1 MSGPDA
7 VDGVAPSPTSRGRW
21 LVVARIAFLVA
32 AIGFGWLWLRDD
44 WDDVVAAFASVGPA
58 SWARALIEVLLGLL
72 ITGFVWTLGLRRF
85 GHDVPTG
92 AALSV
97 FFVGQL
103 GKYIPGSVWSLG
115 AQAQMATR
123 YGVPPRTTVVAG
135 LVFLGWNVVTAV
147 LVTAVG
153 ALRGYVDLPVS
164 TWVLVLAAVAAL
176 VCLTLPVVN
185 AAGSW
190 AAGEGRRLALS
201 WRDCI
206 LVAVALTV
214 TWLLY
219 GMALYAVS
227 PGLSN
232 SEYYYPREYGPG
244 AATVAFTA
252 AYAVGVLVVLAPA
265 GLGAREAILTLL
277 LTPFLGVAGAAAA
290 ALLTRVVHT
299 VADFFMAG
307 AAWVLG
313 RGSAHAT
320 PPE

>member
-1 MSGPDA
+1 M
-7 VDGVAPSPTSRGRW
+7 
-21 LVVARIAFLVA
+21 VARVAFLLA
-32 AIGFGWLWLRDD
+32 AVGFGWLWLRDD
-44 WDDVVAAFASVGPA
+44 WDDVVAAVASVGPA

-72 ITGFVWTLGLRRF
+72 LTGFVWTLGLRRF
-85 GHDVPTG
+85 GHDVPKG

-147 LVTAVG
+147 LVTALG
-153 ALRGYVDLPVS
+153 ALRGLVDLPVPG
-164 TWVLVLAAVAAL
+164 WLLIVAAMAAL
-176 VCLTLPVVN
+176 ACLTPRVVN

-190 AAGEGRRLALS
+190 AAGEGRRLVLGGG
-201 WRDCI
+201 DCI
-206 LVAVALTV
+206 LVTVALMT

-232 SEYYYPREYGPG
+232 SEYYYPDDYGPG
-244 AATVAFTA
+244 AAMVAFTA

-299 VADFFMAG
+299 VADFSMAG

-313 RGSAHAT
+313 RGSARPT

>member
-7 VDGVAPSPTSRGRW
+7 ADGAAPSPTSRGRW
-21 LVVARIAFLVA
+21 LVAARIAFLVA

-44 WDDVVAAFASVGPA
+44 WDDVVAAVATVGPA
-58 SWARALIEVLLGLL
+58 SWARSLLEVLVGLL
-72 ITGFVWTLGLRRF
+72 ITGFVWQVGLRRF
-85 GHDVPTG
+85 GHDVPFG
-92 AALSV
+92 AAMSV

-123 YGVPPRTTVVAG
+123 YGVPARTTVVAG

-153 ALRGYVDLPVS
+153 ALRGYADLPIPA
-164 TWVLVLAAVAAL
+164 WLLGLAAVAAL
-176 VCLTLPVVN
+176 VCMTPPVVN

-190 AAGEGRRLALS
+190 AAGAGRRLSLTWGDCAL
-201 WRDCI
+201 
-206 LVAVALTV
+206 VVVALMV
-214 TWLLY
+214 TWLMY
-219 GMALYAVS
+219 GLALYSVS
-227 PGLSN
+227 PGLSA
-232 SEYYYPREYGPG
+232 SEYYHPYDYGTG
-244 AATVAFTA
+244 AAMVAFTA
-252 AYAVGVLVVLAPA
+252 AYAVGVLVVVAPA
-265 GLGAREAILTLL
+265 GLGAREAVLTLL

-320 PPE
+320 PSE